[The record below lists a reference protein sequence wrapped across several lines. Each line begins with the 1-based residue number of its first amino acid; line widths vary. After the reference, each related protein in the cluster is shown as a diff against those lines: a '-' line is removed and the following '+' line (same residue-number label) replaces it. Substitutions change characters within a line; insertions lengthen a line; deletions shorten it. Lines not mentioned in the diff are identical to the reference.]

1 MRRLDIDPTD
11 ISGDALVTKTL
22 DGIVVGWS
30 AGAEKL
36 FGYTAEEMIGQP
48 ILRLFP
54 ADYRQDEDTILTRL
68 GAGERIEPRRT
79 LQVTKEGRGIDVLLT
94 LVPLKDHNGHIVGGL
109 QVIRDLTDR
118 QRSEA
123 SSPAREEGLRETLTA
138 RKQAEEALLETEE
151 GVRSIVQSTDDAII
165 VMDTQGQVAFWNRG
179 AEKMFGYAAEEMM
192 GRPVTRIVPER
203 FRDAHQ
209 RGVQRVAAAGRL
221 TVQANMFE
229 LVGLRKDG
237 TECPVEFSLAAWTAK
252 QGLLITGILRDI
264 TERKRAEAA
273 LRLAHA
279 ELEERVAARTADL
292 ASANMRLHAEVA
304 ERKRAEEALRDAQK
318 RLQRWNVELEQAVNT
333 KTAEL
338 LQSQERLRALATE
351 LNLAEQRERKRLAT
365 ELHDYLQQMLVFG
378 KMQIGQGKRYAT
390 GLPGCEDVMNRVDE
404 IFSDALMYTRTLV
417 ADLSPPVLRD
427 HGLFAGLKW
436 LGEQMQKHNMTV
448 KAIVPEKELTLPE
461 DQQVLLF
468 QSVRELLINAS
479 KHAGTDEALV
489 KVEVQPSCLRI
500 AVSDEGKGFDLAAAD
515 STPSAGI
522 SSKFGLFSI
531 RERMRALGG
540 SFDLESAPGKGTC
553 ATLMVPLEDIP
564 AARRIPQEQLERS
577 RGNRTAQNDAVVKD
591 TCVRVLLVDDHVMVR
606 QGLRSILTA
615 YSDIEIVAEAADG
628 VEALCA
634 VEQHR
639 PALVLMDINMP
650 NMDGIAATSR
660 IKGRYQHVQVIG
672 LSVNTGVEN
681 QEAMLRAGASMLL
694 TKEAAVEQLYGAIRE
709 VMKK

>member
-1 MRRLDIDPTD
+1 MRILDIDPTE
-11 ISGDALVTKTL
+11 ISGNALVTTTL
-22 DGIVVGWS
+22 DGILIGWS

-36 FGYTAEEMIGQP
+36 FGYSAEEMIGQP

-54 ADYRQDEDTILTRL
+54 AGCRQDEDAILARL

-79 LQVTKEGRGIDVLLT
+79 LGVTKDGRGIEVLLT
-94 LVPLKDHNGHIVGGL
+94 IVPLKHDNGHIVGGL

-118 QRSEA
+118 QRTEV
-123 SSPAREEGLRETLTA
+123 SSRSCEEGLREVVTA
-138 RKQAEEALLETEE
+138 PKQAKEVLLQSEE

-165 VMDTQGQVAFWNRG
+165 VMNTQGEVVFWNRG
-179 AEKMFGYAAEEMM
+179 AEKMFGYAAEEMI
-192 GRPVTRIVPER
+192 GQPVTRIVPER
-203 FRDAHQ
+203 FREAHQ

-229 LVGLRKDG
+229 LVALRKDG

-252 QGLLITGILRDI
+252 QGLFITGILRDI
-264 TERKRAEAA
+264 TERKRVEAA

-292 ASANMRLHAEVA
+292 ASANKRLQAEVA
-304 ERKRAEEALRDAQK
+304 ERKRAEEALRDAQE
-318 RLQRWNVELEQAVNT
+318 RLQRWNVDLEQAVNT

-338 LQSQERLRALATE
+338 LQSEERLRALATE

-365 ELHDYLQQMLVFG
+365 ELHDHLQQMLVFG

-390 GLPGCEDVMNRVDE
+390 GLPGCENVMNRVDE
-404 IFSDALMYTRTLV
+404 ILSDALVYTRTLV

-427 HGLFAGLKW
+427 HGLFAGLEW

-448 KAIVPEKELTLPE
+448 KVIVAEKELTLPE

-479 KHAGTDEALV
+479 KHAGTGEALV
-489 KVEVQPSCLRI
+489 KVELQLSCLRI
-500 AVSDEGKGFDLAAAD
+500 AVSDEGKGFDPAAG

-540 SFDLESAPGKGTC
+540 SFDIESEPGKGTC
-553 ATLMVPLEDIP
+553 ATLIVPFEHIP
-564 AARRIPQEQLERS
+564 AARQTPEEQVQRFREAKQ
-577 RGNRTAQNDAVVKD
+577 RGRD
-591 TCVRVLLVDDHVMVR
+591 
-606 QGLRSILTA
+606 SF
-615 YSDIEIVAEAADG
+615 
-628 VEALCA
+628 
-634 VEQHR
+634 
-639 PALVLMDINMP
+639 
-650 NMDGIAATSR
+650 
-660 IKGRYQHVQVIG
+660 
-672 LSVNTGVEN
+672 
-681 QEAMLRAGASMLL
+681 
-694 TKEAAVEQLYGAIRE
+694 
-709 VMKK
+709 